1 MSRMFGEITRTWNP
15 ITGCPHGCVYCSARG
30 LAETRL
36 KHMPQYQDF
45 SRIAIV
51 EKELHRRFTKGFIF
65 VANQGDLWAQE
76 HWRRPGGP
84 ATQATCFSVRERLAA
99 LQTITMMT
107 ASPHTTPLIT
117 AGAMA
122 PPALDTDSQS
132 KRA

>member
-1 MSRMFGEITRTWNP
+1 MYGPDAGTCLWGRWPQAGRGVLVSCDQAYPGRRSS
-15 ITGCPHGCVYCSARG
+15 SATIWAP
-30 LAETRL
+30 L
-36 KHMPQYQDF
+36 
-45 SRIAIV
+45 
-51 EKELHRRFTKGFIF
+51 
-65 VANQGDLWAQE
+65 QGDLWAQE